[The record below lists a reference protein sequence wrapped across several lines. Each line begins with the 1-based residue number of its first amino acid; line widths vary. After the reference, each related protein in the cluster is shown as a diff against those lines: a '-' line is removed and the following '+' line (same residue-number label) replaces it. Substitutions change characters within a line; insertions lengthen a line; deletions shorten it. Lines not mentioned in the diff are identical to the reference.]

1 MANNANKK
9 IIVKKDMN
17 FFEEFTASAAKAAR
31 LLTYAILFGA
41 AVVGVILIFIVIGVV
56 RNAVI
61 KGQITAL
68 ETELASPDYANLET
82 QASVLAET
90 LKEKNNYF
98 YALCQT
104 RKTVDETLAVP
115 MDLPDVIGENIPSD
129 SYLVQYNITGTTLA
143 MEGYSFSYYSPVDIV
158 NMLNETDVFKAK
170 PNISITR
177 VAAPDVGTVEE
188 FFPGENVVN
197 GINNYYNFLITGSLV
212 SDVYVSI
219 SRIATGETVA
229 SISGI
234 ETTKYDAG
242 STYTIEGISSY
253 SAGGVDY
260 TLASITVNGVGVGEE
275 TFNNILSA
283 DAISGVAND
292 NIDIALYYTA
302 VETAS
307 AEAST
312 EEAQ

>member
-1 MANNANKK
+1 
-9 IIVKKDMN
+9 
-17 FFEEFTASAAKAAR
+17 
-31 LLTYAILFGA
+31 
-41 AVVGVILIFIVIGVV
+41 
-56 RNAVI
+56 
-61 KGQITAL
+61 
-68 ETELASPDYANLET
+68 
-82 QASVLAET
+82 
-90 LKEKNNYF
+90 
-98 YALCQT
+98 
-104 RKTVDETLAVP
+104 
-115 MDLPDVIGENIPSD
+115 
-129 SYLVQYNITGTTLA
+129 

-177 VAAPDVGTVEE
+177 VAANEVGAVEE

-197 GINNYYNFLITGSLV
+197 GINNYYN
-212 SDVYVSI
+212 VSI

-302 VETAS
+302 VEAAS